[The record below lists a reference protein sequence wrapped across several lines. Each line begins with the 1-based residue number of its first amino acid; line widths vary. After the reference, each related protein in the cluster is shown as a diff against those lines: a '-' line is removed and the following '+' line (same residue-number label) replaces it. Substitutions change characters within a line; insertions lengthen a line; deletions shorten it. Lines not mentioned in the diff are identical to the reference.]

1 MWFYIEKCETMDKLI
16 RFINKYGHTSSCWPF
31 ETYRIEPAT
40 DWISSYL
47 VLSRDDNW
55 EWDWKDWHLPIP
67 RLISKEYGFI
77 KWLVEND
84 KIDFEPIMKK
94 EIWYWRSVEWVRG
107 YETYNLENALLM
119 LLSISNSPIE
129 DLISYL
135 K

>member
-1 MWFYIEKCETMDKLI
+1 MEKLI
-16 RFINKYGHTSSCWPF
+16 ELLNEYGHTSSCWPF

-84 KIDFEPIMKK
+84 KIDLDKAENKFYN
-94 EIWYWRSVEWVRG
+94 EICITDYWDKNRAYSKSDLVISV
-107 YETYNLENALLM
+107 
-119 LLSISNSPIE
+119 LSISDTPIE

-135 K
+135 HE

>member
-1 MWFYIEKCETMDKLI
+1 MDKLI
-16 RFINKYGHTSSCWPF
+16 RFINEYGHTSSCWPF

-55 EWDWKDWHLPIP
+55 EWDWKDWHLPVP

-77 KWLVEND
+77 KRLVDND
-84 KIDFEPIMKK
+84 KIDKK
-94 EIWYWRSVEWVRG
+94 KIDTRLVKSVESHYDVDWWWVENS
-107 YETYNLENALLM
+107 YEDYSDIDTLLM
-119 LLSISNSPIE
+119 LLSISDTPI
-129 DLISYL
+129 DLLCNLL